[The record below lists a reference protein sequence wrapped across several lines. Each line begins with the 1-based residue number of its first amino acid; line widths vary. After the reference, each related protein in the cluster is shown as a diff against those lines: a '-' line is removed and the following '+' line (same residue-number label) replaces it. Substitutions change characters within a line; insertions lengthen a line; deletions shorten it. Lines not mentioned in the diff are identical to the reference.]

1 MQNHISTEQNI
12 ISYEYKVCC
21 FIDVLGFKQHIKGL
35 VDDNDTPNFNA
46 INNLYSSLKKLKE
59 LGEDAKFVNLGF
71 EFSQFSD
78 CIVISFNYENGSNLM
93 FILLSLLHAQIELVQ
108 NGFLIRG
115 GISIGRLHHSQEF
128 VFGEALVKAYE
139 LESNLAKFP
148 RIILHRDVIDICK
161 EFGDHHPTQ
170 EEKYLN
176 QIILEDEDGQSYL
189 NYFESAISEF
199 DEPIIDTLTYIKTIH
214 DNFLDGFDYIQSS
227 DPIYEKLNWLNRKVE
242 ALKKNFQTPK
252 NV

>member
-12 ISYEYKVCC
+12 TSYEYKVCC

-59 LGEDAKFVNLGF
+59 LGEDAKSVNLGF

-93 FILLSLLHAQIELVQ
+93 FILLSFLHAQCELVQ
-108 NGFLIRG
+108 HGFLIRG
-115 GISIGRLHHSQEF
+115 GISIGRLHHSQQF

-189 NYFESAISEF
+189 NYFESAITEF
-199 DEPIIDTLTYIKTIH
+199 DEPYDILTYIKNIRN
-214 DNFLDGFDYIQSS
+214 NFLDGFDHIESS
-227 DPIYEKLNWLNRKVE
+227 DPIYEKLNWLNLKVK
-242 ALKKNFQTPK
+242 ALEKIISIKE
-252 NV
+252 